1 MPPFLGMGE
10 GTLEIF
16 DFYKHPKSPSSLR
29 GPQVP
34 TLTSSKSLIP
44 RVWTDLPQ
52 APPPA
57 SDLLVSQQA
66 LSPYCEL
73 IPHLSCMPA
82 ASLSL
87 MVSLSV

>member
-10 GTLEIF
+10 STLEIF

-29 GPQVP
+29 RPQVP

-44 RVWTDLPQ
+44 KVWTDLPQ

-57 SDLLVSQQA
+57 SVLLVSLQA
-66 LSPYCEL
+66 LSPHRE
-73 IPHLSCMPA
+73 PTPQLSCMPA
-82 ASLSL
+82 ASHSRIL
-87 MVSLSV
+87 SLSV